1 MHLKLFW
8 CNNGFSCLVNP
19 NIFITYILHPYM
31 ADSRSLYSS
40 LSPFP
45 KLPSLLISVWG
56 KKQIPFTRQISLKR
70 DKLHC
75 YQKPAHIKGS
85 REEGVLLWIYQQKL
99 IIHCKWN
106 ERTRGFS
113 AADQWSN
120 LKEFMSGGSACMHT
134 VHDLYTREDK
144 RIKRLRKFSKRS
156 SLQRLNSHR
165 GGGSG
170 LALKY
175 SVEILMY

>member
-1 MHLKLFW
+1 MDFKDQWRTFEVHLKLFW
-8 CNNGFSCLVNP
+8 CNDAFSCSVNP
-19 NIFITYILHPYM
+19 NIFITYIVHPYM
-31 ADSRSLYSS
+31 ADSRSQYSS

-56 KKQIPFTRQISLKR
+56 KKQIPFARQISLKR

-75 YQKPAHIKGS
+75 YQKPAHIKGR

-99 IIHCKWN
+99 IIHRKWN

-120 LKEFMSGGSACMHT
+120 LKEFMS
-134 VHDLYTREDK
+134 E
-144 RIKRLRKFSKRS
+144 RKSVRAHSPRFI
-156 SLQRLNSHR
+156 
-165 GGGSG
+165 
-170 LALKY
+170 Y
-175 SVEILMY
+175 SWG